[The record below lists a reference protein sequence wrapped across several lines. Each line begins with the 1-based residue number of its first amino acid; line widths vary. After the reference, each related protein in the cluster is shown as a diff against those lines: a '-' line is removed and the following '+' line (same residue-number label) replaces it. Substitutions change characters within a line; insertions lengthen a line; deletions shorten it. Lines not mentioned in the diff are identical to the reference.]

1 MSERVYTKISQI
13 EKASGFLGK
22 QSYKFVRM
30 DKLLFRDVLLVVVK
44 WLAFLKMRGG
54 HYTAFIT
61 LPYKIVVCFFSLVNR
76 HGFMASEYAFGGDLI
91 VLFRM
96 NAIWSGRRRQ
106 KGLERGAK
114 GASPPPIF

>member
-1 MSERVYTKISQI
+1 MSEREHTKISQI
-13 EKASGFLGK
+13 EKASVFFG
-22 QSYKFVRM
+22 QAESYKFVRI

-44 WLAFLKMRGG
+44 WFAFLKMRGG

-96 NAIWSGRRRQ
+96 NAIRSVWRR
-106 KGLERGAK
+106 
-114 GASPPPIF
+114 

>member
-1 MSERVYTKISQI
+1 MSEREHTKISQI
-13 EKASGFLGK
+13 EKASVFFG
-22 QSYKFVRM
+22 QAESYKFVRI

-44 WLAFLKMRGG
+44 WFAFLKMRGG

-61 LPYKIVVCFFSLVNR
+61 LPHKIVVCFFSLVNR

-96 NAIWSGRRRQ
+96 NAIRSVWRR
-106 KGLERGAK
+106 
-114 GASPPPIF
+114 